1 MQVVA
6 AEPGLGFLQDPL
18 AVSAME
24 APDMDRLKHGAVF
37 TVECLVQCML
47 LPIRI

>member
-1 MQVVA
+1 MGDLSPDIPHWLVQVVA

-24 APDMDRLKHGAVF
+24 APDMDRLQHRAVF
-37 TVECLVQCML
+37 TGS
-47 LPIRI
+47 